1 MNFSDDF
8 ISVCAGA
15 VFVVVG
21 VFSGVVAGAVKDA
34 RRRP

>member
-1 MNFSDDF
+1 MNFADYF

-21 VFSGVVAGAVKDA
+21 VFSGAVAGVVKDA